1 MKVKLHE
8 DNKVKSVRGGL
19 IRGSD
24 IDAAAVNLARRN
36 NARLPGGDELRVRTS
51 DFRDLEPLEN
61 RLIVCNPPYGIR
73 MKQGEDMAGFMKD
86 FGDFLKQR
94 CTGSEAWIYFGDPE
108 LTKAVGLKTARRI
121 PLRNGGLDGRL
132 VKYELY

>member
-1 MKVKLHE
+1 M
-8 DNKVKSVRGGL
+8 

-24 IDAAAVNLARRN
+24 INAKAVQMTRKN
-36 NARLPGGDELRVRTS
+36 NARIPGGDELIVKTK
-51 DFRDLEPLEN
+51 DFRDLDSLEN

-73 MKQGEDMAGFMKD
+73 MKKDEDMGAFMKE
-86 FGDFLKQR
+86 FGDFLKQK
-94 CTGSEAWIYFGDPE
+94 CTGSDAFIYFGDRE
-108 LTKAVGLKTARRI
+108 LVKSFGLKAAWKM